1 MNVSIKTMLG
11 LAILLTATAAVKAQ
25 DIITLKNGDDVK
37 AKVIDIGTNEIKY
50 KKWDNPDGPAYTLT
64 KGEIFMIKY
73 QNGTKDVFNTTQT
86 AVPTPPPP
94 ANNPNYNNAPAQN
107 TNVQQQVEAA
117 LKAQRAEEDYQKYN
131 RLAKKRIVSGA
142 VSTGIGGAFL
152 IAGAGLLGAG
162 ASYALAYDTYDYGYG
177 SGYGYDE
184 EVYIPMTI
192 IGAALVIT
200 AIPLLITGPIKLS
213 KGIRDK
219 KKANAARRDME
230 LSLAPMAAPT
240 FDRVTGSAGFQGGFG
255 MKLKF

>member
-11 LAILLTATAAVKAQ
+11 LAILLTATQAVKAQ

-86 AVPTPPPP
+86 AAPAPPPP

-117 LKAQRAEEDYQKYN
+117 LKAQKAEEEYQKYN

-142 VSTGIGGAFL
+142 VSTGIGAAFL
-152 IAGAGLLGAG
+152 IAGAGMTAAG
-162 ASYALAYDTYDYGYG
+162 LSYLSAYSSTSSYTDYDY
-177 SGYGYDE
+177 YDMGLPLAI
-184 EVYIPMTI
+184 VG
-192 IGAALVIT
+192 GAMVIT
-200 AIPLLITGPIKLS
+200 SIPLLITGPIKLS

-219 KKANAARRDME
+219 RKANAAKRDME

-240 FDRVTGSAGFQGGFG
+240 FDRVTGSTGFQGGFG